1 MQTKPDD
8 PDIMSALIE
17 PLKDKQLSEL
27 ELKMLQGDSRLI
39 IVAGRYVISLC
50 LCDAQL
56 PLHDL
61 CSALPCPGINKPF
74 FHPRTSR
81 LTANAHH
88 QKKKKKTNPPPSDTT
103 AATLTHTFYHLAASP
118 THQSRLLA
126 ELRPLIQPD
135 GSLRHRD
142 IQDLPHLNGIINEAL
157 RLHPAVPTALQRVTP
172 PEGLVVDGA
181 HVPGNAIVW
190 CPAYAIGRSA
200 AAYVEPDA
208 FCPERWYD
216 EGKKGWVR
224 KERAFAPFS
233 TGVYGCVGRPLALME
248 LRLVVAKVVAAFE
261 VGLAEGETGETLLK
275 RSRDHFTFECGQL
288 RLTFKERAV

>member
-1 MQTKPDD
+1 ML
-8 PDIMSALIE
+8 SS
-17 PLKDKQLSEL
+17 PLPGHQ
-27 ELKMLQGDSRLI
+27 Q
-39 IVAGRYVISLC
+39 AF
-50 LCDAQL
+50 L
-56 PLHDL
+56 PPSNFPPH
-61 CSALPCPGINKPF
+61 CKRPPPK
-74 FHPRTSR
+74 
-81 LTANAHH
+81 
-88 QKKKKKTNPPPSDTT
+88 KKKKKTNPPPSDTT